1 MINVTYEPMIFTADD
16 RERLDVFLVR
26 VLPEHSRSFVQKLA
40 RDGGVQV
47 NDVPQTKSGAMLQ
60 GGETIIV
67 MMPIPDLAPT
77 GDMEVIYEDAD
88 VAVLN
93 KPAGMLTHAKGLRS
107 EEFTVGEY
115 MRTRT
120 TDGPETNR
128 PGIVHRLDRDTSGV
142 IITAKTP
149 EAKRWLQK
157 QFSTRKVKK
166 TYLAL
171 VKGHPKEPTAL
182 IQLPIERNPKKPQM
196 FRVGGNGKP
205 AETTYET
212 LASYKDTTYV
222 QLKPRTGRTHQ
233 LRVHMHY
240 LGCPIVGDPVYGSP
254 EPKLGRMFLH
264 AAELELTLP
273 SRERKVFT
281 VPLPAEL
288 QKYLDSLK

>member
-1 MINVTYEPMIFTADD
+1 MGNLTYEAAIFIAEEK
-16 RERLDVFLVR
+16 ERLDAFLAR
-26 VLPEHSRSFVQKLA
+26 MMPDYSRSFSQKLI

-47 NDVPQTKSGAMLQ
+47 DDIAQTKPGFTVQ
-60 GGETIIV
+60 GGETVIV
-67 MMPIPDLAPT
+67 MLPVFDLAPT
-77 GDMEVIYEDAD
+77 GDIDVIYQDDD

-93 KPAGMLTHAKGLRS
+93 KPAGMLTHAKGVLS

-115 MRTRT
+115 MRSRT

-142 IITAKTP
+142 IIAAKSP

-166 TYLAL
+166 TYIAL
-171 VKGHPKEPTAL
+171 VKGHPKQDEAL

-205 AETTYET
+205 AETTYRT
-212 LASYKDTTYV
+212 LATFKDCTLLE
-222 QLKPRTGRTHQ
+222 LKPRTGRTHQ
-233 LRVHMHY
+233 LRVHMQY
-240 LGCPIVGDPVYGSP
+240 VGCPIVGDPVYGAL

-264 AAELELTLP
+264 AAQLELTLP
-273 SRERKVFT
+273 SRERKVFD
-281 VPLPAEL
+281 VPLPEAL
-288 QKYLDSLK
+288 QNYLDSLQ